1 MNLKLIIA
9 FALCG
14 CAFAQTQ
21 TPWPCQA
28 DIHKSDPDALFVRV
42 SDRVTNILADRKVL
56 PDISDLKAK
65 DLDSLLVVHILVGT
79 DGDVRCYQLQQGDSD
94 LAQRSLDA
102 AQKWHY
108 KPYLLN
114 GKKVF
119 VDTWIRFS
127 YRKDNVEVILQDR

>member
-1 MNLKLIIA
+1 MNLKLMLA
-9 FALCG
+9 FTLCG
-14 CAFAQTQ
+14 YAFAQTQ

-79 DGDVRCYQLQQGDSD
+79 DGDVRCYQLPQGDSD

-114 GKKVF
+114 GKKVL

-127 YRKDNVEVILQDR
+127 YKKDNVEVVLPDR